1 MRVVVGGLLVGLAM
15 TLVVNTVKAA
25 ELKRPLPNEPVLEK
39 PAVDAAPEARQTP
52 RVAGFIVQD
61 ETTNYH
67 DGAFVY
73 VPPPTPQPLA
83 PVFHSGKYKFVAAEG
98 SRKGQL
104 IADQM
109 YGLLPAPK
117 LGIGKASVVVA
128 ATATPSAPAASPTA
142 SATATATSAAATT
155 TVRPTVATVQPISV
169 VKPDAELDD
178 PRFYRGSFTYDA
190 QLNKLLPIEQVPCCI
205 AASAGLADVRA
216 TPEAQSAS
224 LTQPMRPV
232 KASVLP
238 VHGKAMYYNPGI
250 MDQVLEYRLALGQV
264 APCHECVGY
273 VALLRSGDLNRKV
286 WIEWGQ
292 GDVEGPFLVIDVA
305 ATQHV
310 PMLLA
315 RQWVVDVDYATAL
328 RRSMYGPVFVR
339 VLDAPPRSLPTGPFD
354 FTLAANVKR
363 FGD

>member
-1 MRVVVGGLLVGLAM
+1 MRVVLGGLLVGLAM
-15 TLVVNTVKAA
+15 TLVVHTVKAA
-25 ELKRPLPNEPVLEK
+25 EPRRSLPNEPVLEQ
-39 PAVDAAPEARQTP
+39 PVVDATPETP
-52 RVAGFIVQD
+52 KPLRVAGFIAH
-61 ETTNYH
+61 EEATNFH
-67 DGAFVY
+67 EGAFVY
-73 VPPPTPQPLA
+73 IPPPTPQPLA
-83 PVFHSGKYKFVAAEG
+83 PVFHSGKYKFVAGEG
-98 SRKGQL
+98 SRKGRL

-109 YGLLPAPK
+109 YGLLPASTS
-117 LGIGKASVVVA
+117 GNGKASATVTA
-128 ATATPSAPAASPTA
+128 AATPSAPAASSTA
-142 SATATATSAAATT
+142 SAAPTPVETT
-155 TVRPTVATVQPISV
+155 TARSTVATVQQISA
-169 VKPDAELDD
+169 VKPDAAWDD

-328 RRSMYGPVFVR
+328 RRSMVGPVYVR
-339 VLDAPPRSLPTGPFD
+339 VLDAPPRPSPMGPFD
-354 FTLAANVKR
+354 FPLAANVKL